1 MKKSTLIIGIIL
13 IALFFVARLMDST
26 GTMSDKEFNK
36 LRYELKQ
43 LAKNYHW
50 DDWGTDFGESGD
62 VVLEHNDV
70 EVTFNITAV
79 SIEMGEKSINA
90 VCPSSCIR
98 FGKSSDLQKIEICDK
113 STALFTL
120 LKKYQTAVIERME
133 K

>member
-1 MKKSTLIIGIIL
+1 MKKSTLVIGIIL
-13 IALFFVARLMDST
+13 VVLFFVARLMDST
-26 GTMSDKEFNK
+26 EKMSDKEFNK

-62 VVLEHNDV
+62 VVLEYNDA

-79 SIEMGEKSINA
+79 NIEMGEKSIDA

-98 FGKSSDLQKIEICDK
+98 SGKYSDLEKIEICDK
-113 STALFTL
+113 SPAILTL